1 MPRKI
6 SALCS
11 TFIRKGGTISCC
23 VTGSRRYS
31 SDLPQGG
38 LEIPCII
45 KFVGNKKDVDRVN
58 SLALKVLNYDTGPP
72 PKKAKVQEDKA
83 ITQEACKVDGT
94 TTELNQI
101 DMTTMKEVDLQKT
114 KGDKKITESLSVEDM
129 EKIFVRNGLKV
140 TDVSMKWAN
149 YLLKQK
155 FPNLNGL
162 QSTLIQSKEG
172 LNHCADNK
180 LQIIHCRSN
189 DHWILTSTI
198 SSVEL

>member
-1 MPRKI
+1 M
-6 SALCS
+6 
-11 TFIRKGGTISCC
+11 
-23 VTGSRRYS
+23 
-31 SDLPQGG
+31 
-38 LEIPCII
+38 PCII
-45 KFVGNKKDVDRVN
+45 KFVGNEKDVDRVN
-58 SLALKVLNYDTGPP
+58 SLALKVLNYDTEPP

-180 LQIIHCRSN
+180 LQIVHCRSN

>member
-1 MPRKI
+1 MGNVPRKI

-58 SLALKVLNYDTGPP
+58 SLALKVLNYDTEPP

-114 KGDKKITESLSVEDM
+114 KGDKKNYRKFICGRYG
-129 EKIFVRNGLKV
+129 KNIGQ
-140 TDVSMKWAN
+140 KWTKGN
-149 YLLKQK
+149 
-155 FPNLNGL
+155 
-162 QSTLIQSKEG
+162 
-172 LNHCADNK
+172 
-180 LQIIHCRSN
+180 
-189 DHWILTSTI
+189 
-198 SSVEL
+198 